1 MSDNGSSH
9 RAEGGAEPATVPS
22 GRIGIFDIVR
32 GAAVVSMVLFHLCY
46 DLKFIAGVPLPW
58 FEPPLQDVW
67 RCSISWTFLFVAGC
81 MCPLSGSNLRRAV
94 QYGAVALAIWVVTT
108 VAAVDV
114 PISFGII
121 YCMAAC
127 TFVAWALSLAHA
139 LPRGRVAALVLA
151 AAFVLLLGLPD
162 GYVGIAG
169 LRAEIPRALY
179 DSGLLSWLGLPGG
192 GFASGDY
199 YPLLPYL
206 MLYLAGAACA
216 GTWREAG
223 YPTWAKDCRC
233 APLELVGRHALLVY
247 VVHQPLLLAVT
258 GLLA

>member
-1 MSDNGSSH
+1 MGGVGRASDD
-9 RAEGGAEPATVPS
+9 GGGTVFP
-22 GRIGIFDIVR
+22 GRVR
-32 GAAVVSMVLFHLCY
+32 VYDVARGLAVISMVAFHACY
-46 DLKFIAGVPLPW
+46 DLRYLSGASLPW
-58 FEPPLQDVW
+58 FSGAFQDVW
-67 RCSISWTFLFVAGC
+67 RASISWTFVFVAGC
-81 MCPLSGSNLRRAV
+81 MCRHSHDNLRR
-94 QYGAVALAIWVVTT
+94 GARLLGLALAIFAVTY
-108 VAAVDV
+108 VAGVDT
-114 PISFGII
+114 PISFGVIF
-121 YCMAAC
+121 CLGAC
-127 TFVAWALSLAHA
+127 GVVASALERMGA
-139 LPRGRVAALVLA
+139 LPKGPLA
-151 AAFVLLLGLPD
+151 AVACALAFLALLDLPH
-162 GYVGIAG
+162 GSVGIGPVAV
-169 LRAEIPRALY
+169 EVPSALY
-179 DSGLLSWLGLPGG
+179 DTPWLSWLGLPGP